1 MTRYRDGEPSTR
13 QLVVEGSPQG
23 PVILQTVSRGSP
35 RCTFRLTWDLGLSYS
50 LNLRPFIITLLFD
63 VYNLLDSRAEIIEDA
78 YTGGYFRRPLEMVPG
93 RSFMGQLRFEL
104 QG

>member
-50 LNLRPFIITLLFD
+50 LNLRPFIITLLL
-63 VYNLLDSRAEIIEDA
+63 VLLLDSRAEMIEDA
-78 YTGGYFRRPLEMVPG
+78 YTGGDFRRPLEMVPG
-93 RSFMGQLRFEL
+93 RSFMGQLRFEH

>member
-1 MTRYRDGEPSTR
+1 MRAK
-13 QLVVEGSPQG
+13 
-23 PVILQTVSRGSP
+23 SRGP
-35 RCTFRLTWDLGLSYS
+35 L
-50 LNLRPFIITLLFD
+50 LLFD